1 MIHREGTHLLAIEP
15 FLTTP
20 EIERI
25 FSAGQRV
32 QRMLDFEAALARAQC
47 DVGLI
52 PADACEA
59 IVTCC
64 RSERFD
70 AEMLVTASRETGNS
84 AIPLVQALSH
94 AASVELGAANGWV
107 HWGATSQDVLDT
119 ALILQVKEASELI
132 VAQLALA
139 ELRIAQLVDRHLRT
153 PMVARTLLQQAT
165 AITLGYKLAIWG
177 HAIERARHDVACLH
191 EDAFALQL
199 GGAVG
204 TLSVMGVHAT
214 AVQQATAANL
224 GLKAPPVTWH
234 VVRDRLC
241 AIGAAM
247 ATVVTACAKMSQDL
261 MLMMQTEVGEATESA
276 ISAGGSSAMPN
287 KRNPVRALVPVAA
300 ASNVG
305 GLLAGLYSSALHDH
319 ERAAGNWHGEWFA
332 LPQLVALA
340 HASASATADIASSI
354 TFSPDRM
361 AQNLASG
368 GGIVAAEALTAAMA
382 HTLGKDVARR
392 AVERFCEEV
401 RAGGGTLSE
410 RLAAAPE
417 FSRSLSPDVV
427 ATVFGHADAI
437 DAAARAAQ
445 AWLNQ
450 RAA

>member
-1 MIHREGTHLLAIEP
+1 MLAVEP

-32 QRMLDFEAALARAQC
+32 QRMLDFEAALARAQR
-47 DVGLI
+47 DAGLM
-52 PADACEA
+52 PADACAA

-64 RSERFD
+64 RAERFD
-70 AEMLVTASRETGNS
+70 SDVLVTASRESGNS
-84 AIPLVQALSH
+84 AIPMVKALSL
-94 AASVELGAANGWV
+94 AASLELGAANGWV

-119 ALILQVKEASELI
+119 ALILQVKEACELI

-139 ELRIAQLVDRHLRT
+139 ESRIAKLAAQHLRT
-153 PMVARTLLQQAT
+153 PMVGRTLLQQAT

-177 HAIERARHDVACLH
+177 HAIERARRGVSKLQ

-214 AVQQATAANL
+214 AIQKSTAANL
-224 GLKAPPVTWH
+224 GLKTPSATWH

-241 AIGAAM
+241 SIGAAM
-247 ATVVTACAKMSQDL
+247 ANVVMACAKMSQDL
-261 MLMMQTEVGEATESA
+261 MLMMQSEVGEATESA
-276 ISAGGSSAMPN
+276 TSAGGSSAMPN

-300 ASNVG
+300 AANVG
-305 GLLAGLYSSALHDH
+305 GLLAGLYACALHDH
-319 ERAAGNWHGEWFA
+319 ERAAGNWHGEWLA

-340 HASASATADIASSI
+340 HASASATADIAHST

-361 AQNLASG
+361 AQHLASG
-368 GGIVAAEALTAAMA
+368 GGVIAAEALTAAMA
-382 HTLGKDVARR
+382 HALGKDAARL

-417 FSRSLSPDVV
+417 FSRGLSPDVL
-427 ATVFGHADAI
+427 AAVFGHADAI

-445 AWLNQ
+445 AWLDQ